1 MDNMT
6 TRDIHADAEVRIEFQ
21 RDVFK
26 GRGAQ
31 VSPQPRF
38 DAMSREQI
46 DDGWPAAEVE
56 LGANSG
62 AATPRTTVTAQTAK
76 SIISRNNS
84 PDVPFTQS
92 VNPYYGCEHG
102 CIYCYARPSYAY
114 WGLSPGIDFET
125 RLFAKTNAADLLRSE
140 LARPGY
146 KCATLA
152 IGANTDAYQPV
163 EREWKI
169 TRSLLEVCAE
179 FNQPVGLI
187 TKSSLVER
195 DIDILGPMAARGLAK
210 VFVSVPTF
218 DAGIARLIE
227 PRAAAP
233 YRRIET
239 IRTLAAAGIPTGIN
253 IAPVI
258 PVVNDATLEAALE
271 AGRAAGATEAAY
283 IMLRLPH
290 EIADLFRDWLTLHM
304 PLKAAHVMSVL
315 RQMRGG
321 RDNDPRFGARMK
333 GEGVFAELIANR
345 FARTCARLGFNER
358 RFALE
363 TSLFRVPGAAIG
375 CRAGAGATN
384 QGASVMTA
392 SAAAART
399 RARRAQDP
407 TTAET
412 PQLSL
417 F

>member
-1 MDNMT
+1 M
-6 TRDIHADAEVRIEFQ
+6 HADAEVRVEFH

-46 DDGWPAAEVE
+46 DDGWQTTEDE
-56 LGANSG
+56 SGTGSG
-62 AATPRTTVTAQTAK
+62 AAPPRTTVTAQTAK

-84 PDVPFTQS
+84 PDVPFSQS

-102 CIYCYARPSYAY
+102 CVYCYARPSYAY

-125 RLFAKTNAADLLRSE
+125 RLFAKTNAADLLRHE
-140 LARPGY
+140 LSRPGY

-195 DIDILGPMAARGLAK
+195 DIDILGPMAAKGLAK

-239 IRTLAAAGIPTGIN
+239 IRTLAAAGIPTGIA

-271 AGRAAGATEAAY
+271 AGRTAGATEASY
-283 IMLRLPH
+283 IMLRLPL
-290 EIADLFRDWLTLHM
+290 EIADLFRDWLVLHM
-304 PLKAAHVMSVL
+304 PLKANHVMSVL

-333 GEGVFAELIANR
+333 GEGVFAELIAKR
-345 FARTCARLGFNER
+345 FARACERLGFNER
-358 RFALE
+358 RFALD
-363 TSLFRVPGAAIG
+363 TSLFRAPDEALGST
-375 CRAGAGATN
+375 AGDDATRQVAGAT
-384 QGASVMTA
+384 AA
-392 SAAAART
+392 SAVVRRT
-399 RARRAQDP
+399 RGRRAQEP
-407 TTAET
+407 IPAEA